1 MTDHIGEATKKVIDL
16 DALEKLADDR
26 AVVLDVCADL
36 YEEIAAFMDGV
47 TQRTF
52 EAYDAV
58 RDKPEIHPLMRKH
71 RQALAIRDDYKG
83 LARENRED
91 AEIYRAFLARNG
103 KGEGQ

>member
-1 MTDHIGEATKKVIDL
+1 MTRPDL

-36 YEEIAAFMDGV
+36 YEEIAAFMDDV
-47 TQRTF
+47 TSRTF
-52 EAYDAV
+52 AAYDSA
-58 RDKPEIHPLMRKH
+58 RDKPELHALMRKH

-103 KGEGQ
+103 KGER